1 MKPLPEVAPRLLV
14 IQIQIQAVCDDYKSK
29 ANKSADF
36 FVFFVSGGIILGMNA
51 KGNRLQHWS
60 DMIKSPGQAHAKIHY
75 LSANYID

>member
-1 MKPLPEVAPRLLV
+1 MAIFRDPAEISTRTLFFATSSRTKQSLPTILKRFPSSAPL
-14 IQIQIQAVCDDYKSK
+14 
-29 ANKSADF
+29 
-36 FVFFVSGGIILGMNA
+36 GGIVLGMNA